1 MARKKELIN
10 KTVEKKT
17 TGRCLFCGENDY
29 ALLDCHRII
38 PGEEKGRYIKSNVTV
53 ACSNCHRKIHDGQ
66 IKIDRW
72 YPSTAGRMLHYWLDG
87 QEIWLPE
94 NQ

>member
-1 MARKKELIN
+1 MGRKKKLIN
-10 KTVEKKT
+10 KVAVKKV
-17 TGRCLFCGENDY
+17 TGRCLFCGETDY

-38 PGEEKGRYIKSNVTV
+38 PGEEAGKYVKSNVTV

-72 YPSTAGRMLHYWLDG
+72 YSSTSGRILHFWQG
-87 QEIWLPE
+87 EQEVWTTE
-94 NQ
+94 